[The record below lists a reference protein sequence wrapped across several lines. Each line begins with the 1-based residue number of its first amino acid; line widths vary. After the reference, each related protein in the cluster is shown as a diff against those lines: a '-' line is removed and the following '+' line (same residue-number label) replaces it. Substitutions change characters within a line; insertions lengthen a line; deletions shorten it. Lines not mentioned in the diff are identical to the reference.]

1 MTEKIV
7 ISGFGGQGVMF
18 MGKILAYAGML
29 ADKEVS
35 WIPSYGPEMRGGTAN
50 CSVTVSNQEINCPVV
65 TKPSIVVAMN
75 TPSQEKFLSTLI
87 PGGLLVVNSS
97 IVKEEA
103 NRTDVKVLRI
113 PAQELAAD
121 KVGKA
126 SLANVVILGAMLA
139 KMDLLSIQD
148 VVLAIKEVVA
158 AKRPEMLA
166 INQQALEVGMS
177 YVKENNL

>member
-1 MTEKIV
+1 MTEKII

-65 TKPSIVVAMN
+65 TKPTIVVAMN
-75 TPSQEKFLSTLI
+75 TPSQEKFLPTLL

-97 IVKEEA
+97 IIKDEA
-103 NRTDVKVLRI
+103 KRDDVRVLKI

-121 KVGKA
+121 KLGKA
-126 SLANVVILGAMLA
+126 GLANVVVLGAMLA
-139 KMDLLSIQD
+139 KMDLISLDD
-148 VVLAIKEVVA
+148 VVLAVKEVVA

-166 INQQALEVGMS
+166 INQQALELGMN

>member
-1 MTEKIV
+1 MTEKII

-50 CSVTVSNQEINCPVV
+50 CSVIVSAEEINCPVV
-65 TKPSIVVAMN
+65 NKPSLVVAMN
-75 TPSQEKFLSTLI
+75 GPSLEKFLPTVEL
-87 PGGLLVVNSS
+87 GGLVIINSS
-97 IVKEEA
+97 IVKDEVTR
-103 NRTDVKVLRI
+103 NDVRVLKV
-113 PAQELAAD
+113 PAQELAAE

-126 SLANVVILGAMLA
+126 NLANVVIVGAMLA
-139 KMDLLSIQD
+139 KIYVLTLED
-148 VVLAIKEVVA
+148 VVAALKEVVA

-166 INQQALEVGMS
+166 VNQQALEVGMNF
-177 YVKENNL
+177 VKENN

>member
-1 MTEKIV
+1 MTEKMI

-50 CSVTVSNQEINCPVV
+50 CSVIVSNEEINCPVV
-65 TKPSIVVAMN
+65 NKPSLVVAMN
-75 TPSQEKFLSTLI
+75 GPSQVKFLPALV

-97 IVKEEA
+97 IVKE
-103 NRTDVKVLRI
+103 DVTREDVRVLKI
-113 PAQELAAD
+113 PAQELAAE
-121 KVGKA
+121 KVGRA
-126 SLANVVILGAMLA
+126 SLANVVVLGAMLA
-139 KMDLLSIQD
+139 KIDVLTLED
-148 VVLAIKEVVA
+148 VVAALKEVVA

-166 INQQALEVGMS
+166 INQQALEVGMN
-177 YVKENNL
+177 YVKENQL

>member
-29 ADKEVS
+29 ADKEIS

-50 CSVTVSNQEINCPVV
+50 CSVIVSEEEINCPLVN
-65 TKPSIVVAMN
+65 KPSLVVAMN
-75 TPSQEKFLSTLI
+75 GPSLEKFLPTVE
-87 PGGLLVVNSS
+87 PGGLVIINSS
-97 IVKEEA
+97 IVIDEVSR
-103 NRTDVKVLRI
+103 NDVRVLKI
-113 PAQELAAD
+113 PAQELAAE

-126 SLANVVILGAMLA
+126 NLANVVILGALLA
-139 KMDLLSIQD
+139 KIDVLTLED
-148 VVLAIKEVVA
+148 VVSALKEVVA

-166 INQQALEVGMS
+166 INQQALEVGLNF
-177 YVKENNL
+177 VRENN